1 MTGSTA
7 RTEDLGDHRFLV
19 TVTEGDDLAEIQVY
33 VDPAMVEGVALVP
46 ADEERLVQA
55 AIAFL
60 LERQRADDLPTR
72 IDLDEV
78 AAVYDGFLD
87 DIRRRIGP
95 ASTVTD

>member
-1 MTGSTA
+1 VTGSTA